1 MAHFDRKTDCRVARV
16 RGINRTDR
24 MSQDIAAIGNS
35 RQNVDVPKPLMI
47 AVLLA
52 CLVGCVE
59 IALPQETSNQSKNA
73 VYPTEKVDINHA
85 SVDELMRVPGITRV
99 WAERIVRYRP
109 YRGKNQL
116 LLDGIVPNGVYLH
129 IKDHVVA
136 HRHPQ

>member
-1 MAHFDRKTDCRVARV
+1 MRQ
-16 RGINRTDR
+16 G
-24 MSQDIAAIGNS
+24 IAAIGNS
-35 RQNVDVPKPLMI
+35 RQNVGVRKPLMI

-85 SVDELMRVPGITRV
+85 SVDELMQVPRITRV

-116 LLDGIVPNGVYLH
+116 LLDGIVPNGVYLR

-136 HRHPQ
+136 HRHLQ